1 MANRLDISDQTA
13 VSMPMKNLLA
23 IIAAVCVG
31 VWAYF
36 GVLERLTSLETK
48 AQLAEKDLQQMDEQ
62 HIQTLKTV
70 EERLTADLEKN
81 TEFRIKWP
89 RGEMGSLPADSEQF
103 MLIEHI
109 AGQLEDVQESLNEMM
124 NNGVNIKRLQEDVK
138 ILRDDVEKLKDAN
151 RDIIYKN
158 GKTE

>member
-13 VSMPMKNLLA
+13 ISMPMRNL
-23 IIAAVCVG
+23 ISIVAAVAVG

-36 GVLERLTSLETK
+36 GVLERITMLETK
-48 AQLAEKDLQQMDEQ
+48 STLAEKDLQQAVDT
-62 HIQTLKTV
+62 IS
-70 EERLTADLEKN
+70 ADLEKN

-109 AGQLEDVQESLNEMM
+109 AGQVEGIQKSMEDMM

-138 ILRDDVEKLKDAN
+138 ILREDVEKLKDSN
-151 RDIIYKN
+151 RSIIYQN
-158 GKTE
+158 GKAQ